1 MEAET
6 PERKDA
12 RRNREAV
19 IEAALA
25 ILPDDPNASMA
36 TIAERSGLGRTTVY
50 RHFPARND
58 LVLALFARVID
69 EAQQVTSAVID
80 EGRPTDETLRALG
93 PAIIAISD
101 RFRFLHGVRSLGEEI
116 IAESTTDPGRP
127 LRHFVEAAQRRG
139 EIDPDL
145 PAPWIVTAISGLATA
160 TATEMNDGRLTVEE
174 AGRILGETMVRA
186 FATDQ

>member
-1 MEAET
+1 MEAEN

-19 IEAALA
+19 IDAALA

-36 TIAERSGLGRTTVY
+36 AIAERSGLGRTTVY
-50 RHFPARND
+50 RHFAARND

-69 EAQQVTSAVID
+69 EAQEATSPVIEVD
-80 EGRPTDETLRALG
+80 RPTAETLRALG

-101 RFRFLHGVRSLGEEI
+101 RFRFLHDVRSLGEQM
-116 IAESTTDPGRP
+116 IADRATDPNQP
-127 LRHFVEAAQRRG
+127 VRHFVEAAQRRG

-145 PAPWIVTAISGLATA
+145 PAQWIVSAITGLASA
-160 TATEMNDGRLTVEE
+160 SANEMNAGRLTVER
-174 AGRILGETMVRA
+174 AGRVLGETMVRA
-186 FATDQ
+186 FATGR